1 MVRSALTAAVV
12 AAEGTE
18 AVAAAAVVDP
28 ARDNTGTAREA
39 AAVEAGVGGRGPT
52 AAAAAAAAAAAVDPT
67 RGTKNSE
74 AIDIIL
80 KYVDYVRGFI

>member
-1 MVRSALTAAVV
+1 VAA
-12 AAEGTE
+12 AAEGIE
-18 AVAAAAVVDP
+18 AVAAQVVVDP

-52 AAAAAAAAAAAVDPT
+52 AAAAAAVDPT

-80 KYVDYVRGFI
+80 KYVRTRVHLNSG

>member
-1 MVRSALTAAVV
+1 VAA
-12 AAEGTE
+12 AAEGIE
-18 AVAAAAVVDP
+18 AVAAQVVVDP

-52 AAAAAAAAAAAVDPT
+52 AAAAAVAVVDPT

-80 KYVDYVRGFI
+80 KYVRTWVHPNSG